1 MSGAE
6 PVGTLAEEAAKLF
19 AVLHGWLGDEGGDH
33 ESRPSSQQG
42 SDSNPGGCRHD
53 PVEERLRTEPAAA
66 ECRWCPLCQLARMA
80 RATSPDVREHLTQAA
95 TSLALAVK
103 GLLEDPAETARR
115 STPLEK
121 IDLTEE

>member
-1 MSGAE
+1 
-6 PVGTLAEEAAKLF
+6 
-19 AVLHGWLGDEGGDH
+19 
-33 ESRPSSQQG
+33 
-42 SDSNPGGCRHD
+42 
-53 PVEERLRTEPAAA
+53 
-66 ECRWCPLCQLARMA
+66 MA